1 VRVKY
6 YRDILFGTMSRARP
20 VRFSPDPDVSS
31 IGALIGDPARAA
43 MLFALLDGRTLPATE
58 LARRAGVSPTA
69 ASGHLAKLV
78 AGRLLVVEPAGRQ
91 RFYRIAAS
99 DVGRAMEALAVVAK
113 PPKIVALTRAA
124 FQNKCASARSCY
136 DHLAGK
142 LGVGLTDA
150 FLARHVIVP
159 AGSDDYRLT
168 VDGKAYLL
176 TLGIDVEPLLLRKR
190 HFARQCLD
198 WTERRPHLAG
208 ALGFAVR
215 GHLLAQDWIACTRGS
230 RAICIT
236 TDGYAAIEQHF
247 NLNLRK

>member
-1 VRVKY
+1 
-6 YRDILFGTMSRARP
+6 MSRARP
-20 VRFSPDPDVSS
+20 IRFSPDPDVSA
-31 IGALIGDPARAA
+31 IGALIGDPTRTA
-43 MLFALLDGRTLPATE
+43 MLFALLDGRALPAAE

-78 AGRLLVVEPAGRQ
+78 AGRLLVVEPVGRQ
-91 RFYRIAAS
+91 RFYRIATG
-99 DVGRAMEALAVVAK
+99 DVGRAMEALALVAK
-113 PPKIVALTRAA
+113 PPTIVALTQGRISE
-124 FQNKCASARSCY
+124 QMRLARSCY

-150 FLARHVIVP
+150 FLARDVLVP
-159 AGSDDYRLT
+159 AGRRDYRMT
-168 VDGKAYLL
+168 AHGKDYLL
-176 TLGIDVEPLLLRKR
+176 GLGIDVEPLLLRKR

-208 ALGFAVR
+208 ALGFAMR
-215 GHLLAQDWIACTRGS
+215 DHLLRKGWIVRTNCS

-247 NLNLRK
+247 NLNLRN